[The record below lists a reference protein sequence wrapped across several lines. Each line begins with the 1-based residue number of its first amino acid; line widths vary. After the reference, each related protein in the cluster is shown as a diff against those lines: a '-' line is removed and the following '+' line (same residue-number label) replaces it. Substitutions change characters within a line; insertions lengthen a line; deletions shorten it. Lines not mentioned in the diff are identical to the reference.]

1 MLLFDMLGKMKKR
14 LIITGILLTLLTA
27 ILSGC
32 TDSSVD
38 EKSRFVGTW
47 RMELVPIYVYTFYA
61 NGTVTTREVNV
72 TYNLTYKVEDG
83 KLSFYMPEYPDEP
96 LSYYYFF
103 SDNDTRLNLS
113 LVYSPENVTFD
124 LIKIE

>member
-1 MLLFDMLGKMKKR
+1 MGDKMKRR
-14 LIITGILLTLLTA
+14 LGITGILLILLTA

-32 TDSSVD
+32 IDSSVD

-47 RMELVPIYVYTFYA
+47 CMELVPVYTYTFYA

-83 KLSFYMPEYPDEP
+83 KLMFYMLEYPDDP
-96 LSYYYFF
+96 LSYSYSF
-103 SDNDTRLNLS
+103 SENDTRLTLS
-113 LVYSPENVTFD
+113 LVYSPETATFD
-124 LIKIE
+124 LIKID